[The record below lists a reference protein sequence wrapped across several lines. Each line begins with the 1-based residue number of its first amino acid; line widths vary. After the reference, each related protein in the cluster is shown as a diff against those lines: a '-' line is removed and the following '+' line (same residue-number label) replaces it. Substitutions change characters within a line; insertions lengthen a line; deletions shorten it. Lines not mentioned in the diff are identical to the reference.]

1 MQQPLIEYLRES
13 ELAQP
18 WEAVETAETLEAMM
32 AAGGE
37 LARARVLW
45 LMGQVLERRAAQPMS
60 WPGCEACG
68 QRLQSKGW
76 APRQWTGRG
85 RDSEVEA
92 ARRALSEGVQ
102 VLRYRR
108 GTGRPRRT

>member
-1 MQQPLIEYLRES
+1 MQQPLMEYLRES

-45 LMGQVLERRAAQPMS
+45 LIGQVLERRAAQPMS
-60 WPGCEACG
+60 WPGCEAGG

-76 APRQWTGRG
+76 APRQWTGGVGTVRWKRRVGRCPRG
-85 RDSEVEA
+85 CKS
-92 ARRALSEGVQ
+92 
-102 VLRYRR
+102 
-108 GTGRPRRT
+108 

>member
-1 MQQPLIEYLRES
+1 MDPRDEMQPTLIEYLRKS
-13 ELAQP
+13 ELAQQ
-18 WEAVETAETLEAMM
+18 WEAVERAETLEAMM

-37 LARARVLW
+37 LARVLVLW

-76 APRQWTGRG
+76 APRQWTGGVGTVRWKRCVGRCPRG
-85 RDSEVEA
+85 CKS
-92 ARRALSEGVQ
+92 
-102 VLRYRR
+102 
-108 GTGRPRRT
+108 